1 MMTPMTA
8 PTTQDA
14 ALDLLRR
21 SIAASGLSTT
31 AYARNVVLR
40 RPREVRRWL
49 DGSKPIPKS
58 VARWLALHS
67 PQGEPR
73 AYR

>member
-1 MMTPMTA
+1 MTA
-8 PTTQDA
+8 PMAQET

-21 SIAASGLSTT
+21 SIAASGLSTS

-40 RPREVRRWL
+40 SSREVRRWL

-58 VARWLALHS
+58 VARWLALKS
-67 PQGEPR
+67 PQEGL
-73 AYR
+73 